1 MYAQSPAK
9 YWIAFTDKNNNG
21 YSVDQPE
28 AFLSKRALEK
38 RKRFHIE
45 ITTQDLPLTK
55 SYVNELLAM
64 DTSMRLLSQSKWL
77 NGISVYSQDENLIKK
92 LENIPFVRYAEKTIQ
107 LKQPELACDSI
118 YRRVSS
124 RSLASALSKPSMPE
138 SLDLAYGKA
147 EDQIKINRGHWL
159 HRIGY
164 LGESVQ
170 MGIFDG
176 GFHNVDSIRHLEVLR
191 NENRLLCV
199 RNFVKACED
208 PLRRHSHGTYVLS
221 CIAADVPGELVGT
234 APKVSVCLALT
245 EDGSSEHKI

>member
-1 MYAQSPAK
+1 MFGSDCMKRMICCLFLIVNVGMYAQSPAK

-92 LENIPFVRYAEKTIQ
+92 LDKRIYVN
-107 LKQPELACDSI
+107 SI
-118 YRRVSS
+118 NAISYHTQFFQ
-124 RSLASALSKPSMPE
+124 
-138 SLDLAYGKA
+138 D
-147 EDQIKINRGHWL
+147 
-159 HRIGY
+159 
-164 LGESVQ
+164 
-170 MGIFDG
+170 IF
-176 GFHNVDSIRHLEVLR
+176 F
-191 NENRLLCV
+191 
-199 RNFVKACED
+199 
-208 PLRRHSHGTYVLS
+208 Y
-221 CIAADVPGELVGT
+221 
-234 APKVSVCLALT
+234 LT
-245 EDGSSEHKI
+245 ERSATKIIFAVMYAKS